1 VKSREE
7 YEASIFA
14 KRDALVAKRKKN
26 MRITASALSVM
37 ICLGAAAVAMPM
49 LKEKPDETQVLP
61 VTNAAGGVT
70 ENKIVAE
77 TYGEIAT
84 YPANYDTGIAYTNQ
98 HNFAYHND
106 FCIESVEGEV
116 NELPVASTTEIYQ
129 IPDGEIAVES
139 GESEEKPDSIFNQI
153 VDDMGGF
160 RPESPDGAFDAM
172 AEKPTKKNYTT
183 EEIVA
188 EAKKH
193 ISDADEIID
202 SKTNVTVSRNA
213 NGTTT
218 YTAYFYTES
227 KRITVELD
235 SELRLIEVK
244 EKDNIGN
251 AVQIT
256 PGYNPDEE

>member
-1 VKSREE
+1 MKSREE

-70 ENKIVAE
+70 ENKIAAE

-84 YPANYDTGIAYTNQ
+84 YPANYDTGIAYTNH
-98 HNFAYHND
+98 HNFAYYND
-106 FCIESVEGEV
+106 YYIESVEGEL
-116 NELPVASTTEIYQ
+116 NELPVASTTEIYR
-129 IPDGEIAVES
+129 IPDGEAAVES
-139 GESEEKPDSIFNQI
+139 GESEEKATEYVNNL
-153 VDDMGGF
+153 VDG
-160 RPESPDGAFDAM
+160 EIAVEPDGVEDALNTPTI
-172 AEKPTKKNYTT
+172 KPSKKNYTT
-183 EEIVA
+183 EEIVS

-244 EKDNIGN
+244 EKDNSGN

-256 PGYNPDEE
+256 PGYNPDA

>member
-1 VKSREE
+1 MKSREE

-14 KRDALVAKRKKN
+14 KRDALIAKRKKN

-37 ICLGAAAVAMPM
+37 ICLSAAAVAIPM
-49 LKEKPDETQVLP
+49 LKEKLDETQILP

-70 ENKIVAE
+70 ENKIAAE

-84 YPANYDTGIAYTNQ
+84 YPANYDTGIAYTNH
-98 HNFAYHND
+98 HNFAYYND
-106 FCIESVEGEV
+106 YCIESVEGET
-116 NELPVASTTEIYQ
+116 NGLPIPYVTEIYQ
-129 IPDGEIAVES
+129 IPDGEIAVER
-139 GESEEKPDSIFNQI
+139 GESEEKATEQ
-153 VDDMGGF
+153 VDNLVDG
-160 RPESPDGAFDAM
+160 EIAVEPDGAEDALNSPSI
-172 AEKPTKKNYTT
+172 KPSKKNYTT
-183 EEIVA
+183 EEIIA
-188 EAKKH
+188 EAKKF
-193 ISDADEIID
+193 ISDADKIIAD
-202 SKTNVTVSRNA
+202 KTNVTVSRNA

-244 EKDNIGN
+244 EKDNSGN
-251 AVQIT
+251 TAQIT